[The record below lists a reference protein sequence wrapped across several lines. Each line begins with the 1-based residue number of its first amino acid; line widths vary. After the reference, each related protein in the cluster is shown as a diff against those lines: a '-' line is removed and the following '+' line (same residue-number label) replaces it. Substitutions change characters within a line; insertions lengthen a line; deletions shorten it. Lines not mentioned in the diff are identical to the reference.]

1 MKLEIILIFCIA
13 VFVYVSLEI
22 LRKKINL
29 EEINTKSRELLDKL
43 KSNPELDDKSL
54 KEFMDIQ
61 KRMYMYF
68 IYSSIILFGA
78 LFIVAHLLPNNPVL
92 TFPFTIPLLNKN
104 WLGPLGTYILFYLI
118 VSFTADTIKLLIK
131 KIYKSFLKEKANG

>member
-78 LFIVAHLLPNNPVL
+78 LFIVAHLLPNSPVL

-118 VSFTADTIKLLIK
+118 VSFTADTTKLLIK